1 MSLQDDLAAVKA
13 AEAGILPTASAG
25 QVAQDDGTTGIQN
38 PNQPVSVLT
47 TDGRINPANTE
58 TGTADPVRTLQ
69 QTQSTPVFTQDQINQ
84 DRALTDSRTTELAR
98 ESAGIA
104 PANAPTSPGVGAN
117 SADAASPTKNATAQ
131 EVDNVFNSAGP
142 LVPQPNIL
150 DQYASY
156 TYTASFYLM
165 KPEAFTAMVKSKKF
179 SPAGNQLLFQSGGA
193 AVTGRNPYFSND
205 YYIDKMELTSS
216 ITGKGT
222 NSAHNVQSIKMTV
235 VEPNGITLIENLDK
249 AVQEYLGTAG
259 NPPKKKNFQAQLYLL
274 VIKFWGY
281 DDSGKLVPAGQTP
294 SGATSTSPQAAI
306 VTKYYP
312 MTLSSIKFKISNKLV
327 EYEIEGTGVQYQIN
341 TGQLRAVVPYNIE
354 LSSGSLQDA
363 FNGAS
368 DVVTTSE
375 TTTTRTGNAT
385 VETTTETTT
394 KPRDETN
401 TTDSGT
407 TTPPTAP
414 PKADAAPTTKLTVRQ
429 GIVAAMNQFQ
439 RDLVKSEQITYPDVY
454 SVEFVT
460 DAIAQAKIKKTGQDA
475 KASPPP
481 SGGSAKEKLDSNTQS
496 LDKTTRLL
504 SITAGQPMVQVIDQL
519 LKNSTYIEDQQL
531 WKIIEKTGAQVPNGA
546 AASNLAWY
554 KISMQATPGQYDPK
568 RNAPA
573 YNIKYIIHPYKINDM
588 ISNYF
593 TTPKY
598 NGVHKQYNYWFTGLN
613 TAILNYEQT
622 YNTLYTQVLSGGPTN
637 KNAIDQSTVQMTPA
651 TASSQSSQ
659 GAKGKANEPAA
670 NAADYLYSPGDNNEC
685 TMTIIG
691 DPAWLQQG
699 ETTFGVDSKNFNFK
713 GFLPDGTINF
723 DSQQILFEVLFNTPS
738 DYNLN
743 TGLMDPNSPE
753 STQNK
758 STTATS
764 QPGANRK
771 SFIFIANECISEFV
785 KGKFTQTLKGS
796 RINYF
801 GDQAQ
806 KAGAVARPGANVAA
820 LGNTVTTGTASSSRT
835 PNNAIGPNGQNSI
848 PTEQPSAGGPNTTG
862 TNSAIAPT
870 SEDQADANSANS
882 PAPVIPRP
890 ATPPSPPTSDGDI
903 QALREYA
910 ASRPSTGGVQSQTQ
924 QDQLAE
930 VSAAYNAQLQ
940 GSNLAP
946 APAILPTK
954 SPTETYDQYQA
965 KLENAPAQ
973 QVNTTPPQTM
983 NKSDQ

>member
-1 MSLQDDLAAVKA
+1 MAIADDLAAVKA

-25 QVAQDDGTTGIQN
+25 QIAQDDGTSGIQN
-38 PNQPVSVLT
+38 PDQPASVLT
-47 TDGRINPANTE
+47 TEGRINPANAE
-58 TGTADPVRTLQ
+58 TGTNDPVRTLQ
-69 QTQSTPVFTQDQINQ
+69 QTQSTPVFTQDQLNQ
-84 DRALTDSRTTELAR
+84 DRSLTNARQEALANSDTNVVAVNS
-98 ESAGIA
+98 

-117 SADAASPTKNATAQ
+117 SADAASTTKNATAQ
-131 EVDNVFNSAGP
+131 SIDNAFNTGA
-142 LVPQPNIL
+142 LVPQPNVL
-150 DQYASY
+150 DQYSSY
-156 TYTASFYLM
+156 TYQASFYLM
-165 KPEAFTAMVKSKKF
+165 KPEAFNAMVKSKKF
-179 SPAGNQLLFQSGGA
+179 SPSGSQLLFQSGGA

-222 NSAHNVQSIKMTV
+222 NAAHNVQTVKMTV

-249 AVQEYLGTAG
+249 AVQEYLGSAG
-259 NPPKKKNFQAQLYLL
+259 NPPKKKNFQSQLYLL

-281 DDSGKLVPAGQTP
+281 DDSGKLVPAGQTQ
-294 SGATSTSPQAAI
+294 SGATSAAPTSAI

-312 MTLSSIKFKISNKLV
+312 LALSAIKFKIANKLV
-327 EYEIEGTGVQYQIN
+327 EYEIECTSPQYQIN

-354 LSSGSLQDA
+354 LSSGTLKDA
-363 FNGAS
+363 FNGAA
-368 DVVTTSE
+368 DVVKTSE
-375 TTTTRTGNAT
+375 TTTARTGSTT

-394 KPRDETN
+394 RARDETN
-401 TTDSGT
+401 TTDGG
-407 TTPPTAP
+407 TTPPAAP

-460 DAIAQAKIKKTGQDA
+460 DAIANAKIKKVGQDD

-481 SGGSAKEKLDSNTQS
+481 SGGSVKEQKDPTAQS

-531 WKIIEKTGAQVPNGA
+531 WKIIEKTGAQVPNGSA
-546 AASNLAWY
+546 ANNLAWY

-651 TASSQSSQ
+651 TASSQSGQ

-685 TMTIIG
+685 VMSIVG

-699 ETTFGVDSKNFNFK
+699 ESTFGVDSKNFNFT

-723 DSQQILFEVLFNTPS
+723 DSQQILFEVLFNTPT

-743 TGLMDPNSPE
+743 TGLMDPNAPA

-771 SFIFIANECISEFV
+771 SFIFIANECVSEFV

-806 KAGAVARPGANVAA
+806 KTGAVARPGANVAA
-820 LGNTVTTGTASSSRT
+820 IGNTATTGTGTTSPSRV
-835 PNNAIGPNGQNSI
+835 PNNSAGPNGQNSI

-862 TNSAIAPT
+862 SNSTVAPT
-870 SEDQADANSANS
+870 AGDQTDANAANS
-882 PAPVIPRP
+882 PAPVIARS
-890 ATPPSPPTSDGDI
+890 ATPPSSPTSDGDI
-903 QALREYA
+903 QAQRE
-910 ASRPSTGGVQSQTQ
+910 
-924 QDQLAE
+924 QLAA
-930 VSAAYNAQLQ
+930 VDAAYNGQTT
-940 GSNLAP
+940 NLAP
-946 APAILPTK
+946 APSALPIK
-954 SPTETYDQYQA
+954 NANETYDQYQA
-965 KLENAPAQ
+965 KLQNVSSQ
-973 QVNTTPPQTM
+973 QVNTAPPQLL